1 MYMRKTDKYITAT
14 EARKNFFELIK
25 KVKKSPFPVNI
36 TVKGIPEVVL
46 MSREEYEGWMAT
58 VETLSDPE
66 LMEMLKESEKNIAEG
81 KFKTLEQVE
90 KELGYS
96 KGSLLH
102 DKGKTKYVSGNPR
115 KSSRKRA
122 KKA

>member
-1 MYMRKTDKYITAT
+1 MRKTDKYITAT
-14 EARKNFFELIK
+14 EARKNFFELIEK
-25 KVKKSPFPVNI
+25 AKKSSFPVNI

-58 VETLSDPE
+58 IETLSDPE
-66 LMEMLKESEKNIAEG
+66 LMEMLKESEKNIAQG
-81 KFKTLEQVE
+81 KVKTLEQVE

-96 KGSLLH
+96 GENLLQ
-102 DKGKTKYVSGNPR
+102 DKGKAKYVSGNPR
-115 KSSRKRA
+115 KQSRKRA